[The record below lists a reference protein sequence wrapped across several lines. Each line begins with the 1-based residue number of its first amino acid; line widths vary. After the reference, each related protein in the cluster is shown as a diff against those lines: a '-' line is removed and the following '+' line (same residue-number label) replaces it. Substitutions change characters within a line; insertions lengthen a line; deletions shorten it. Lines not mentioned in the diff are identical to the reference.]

1 MAKRGRPKGTKKEPT
16 VSFHRRV
23 KPEFADILDKL
34 LEELKKDYKSVK
46 SYEFDSINV
55 NLKKIN

>member
-23 KPEFADILDKL
+23 RPEIASILNEITDKL
-34 LEELKKDYKSVK
+34 KDELKANNKEIIEK
-46 SYEFDSINV
+46 
-55 NLKKIN
+55 LKNKYL

>member
-23 KPEFADILDKL
+23 RPEIALILNEIVDKL
-34 LEELKKDYKSVK
+34 KELKEKNRK
-46 SYEFDSINV
+46 I
-55 NLKKIN
+55 KK

>member
-23 KPEFADILDKL
+23 SPEIAVILNEITDKL
-34 LEELKKDYKSVK
+34 KEELKTNNKEIIEK
-46 SYEFDSINV
+46 
-55 NLKKIN
+55 LKNKYLK

>member
-23 KPEFADILDKL
+23 RPEIAKILNEITDKL
-34 LEELKKDYKSVK
+34 KSEIKENEQEIIEKLKEKY
-46 SYEFDSINV
+46 
-55 NLKKIN
+55 LK

>member
-23 KPEFADILDKL
+23 RPEIAKILNEITDKL
-34 LEELKKDYKSVK
+34 KSEIKENEQEIIEKLKEKY
-46 SYEFDSINV
+46 
-55 NLKKIN
+55 LR

>member
-23 KPEFADILDKL
+23 RPEIALILNEIIDKL
-34 LEELKKDYKSVK
+34 KVELKENNKDLIEK
-46 SYEFDSINV
+46 
-55 NLKKIN
+55 LKNKYL

>member
-1 MAKRGRPKGTKKEPT
+1 MAKPGRPKGTKKEPT

-23 KPEFADILDKL
+23 RPEIAVILDKL
-34 LEELKKDYKSVK
+34 LEELKRDYKSIK
-46 SYEFDSINV
+46 SYELDSINV